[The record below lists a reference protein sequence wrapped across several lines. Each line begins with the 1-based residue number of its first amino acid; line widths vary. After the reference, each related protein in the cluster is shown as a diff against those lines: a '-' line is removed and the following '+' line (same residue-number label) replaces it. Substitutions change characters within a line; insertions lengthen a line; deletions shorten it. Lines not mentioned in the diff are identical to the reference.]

1 MLRHLRGAAHLR
13 FTAACATILF
23 ALAVLP
29 ARAAG
34 HDEGANAIWAMLR
47 QSLFASRSIAVDA
60 TPILT
65 LEAPAR
71 AEDATVVP
79 IAIRA
84 QAPQTAQRY
93 VDKVYLIID
102 HNPSPLAAVFRFAP
116 ESGRADVETRMRIE
130 DYTTVRAIAEMNDGS
145 LHMVTRYVK
154 ASGGCS
160 AAADQDLAAALA
172 GVGRMKFRVVGPVRR
187 GHPALVQLMISH
199 PNSSGLAMNQVTRLY
214 APPYFVRSVAVTYR
228 GKPVMSADVDFSIS
242 ENPNFRFYFV
252 PQGDGELQATVVDS
266 HGLVF
271 RGRAEVDT
279 QQVAGR

>member
-1 MLRHLRGAAHLR
+1 MRPPMRC
-13 FTAACATILF
+13 TATCATILF
-23 ALAVLP
+23 ALTALP

-34 HDEGANAIWAMLR
+34 YDEDANAIWTKVR
-47 QSLFASRSIAVDA
+47 QGLFALRPIAEDT
-60 TPILT
+60 TPLVV

-71 AEDATVVP
+71 AEDAAVVP

-84 QAPQTAQRY
+84 QTMQTAQRY

-102 HNPSPLAAVFRFAP
+102 HNPSPLAAVFRFTP
-116 ESGRADVETRMRIE
+116 ESGRADVETRVRIE

-160 AAADQDLAAALA
+160 AAADKDPAAALA
-172 GVGRMKFRVVGPVRR
+172 GVGRMKFRVVGPVKP
-187 GHPALVQLMISH
+187 GVPALAQLMISH

-252 PQGDGELQATVVDS
+252 PQGDGELLATVVDS

-271 RGRAEVDT
+271 RSRAEVD